1 LNQWLLLPPPSA
13 PPPGSMAAA
22 APADR
27 DRVVQ
32 LSAIAKVKPSR
43 TPDEQY
49 RENQQP
55 AIFITAELNEEEAG
69 LGSVVADIR
78 GWMADVQMPAG
89 YHWELGGHFL
99 RQQEAFKSLLI
110 VMIVAVIL
118 VFIMLAFQF
127 RSVVLPL
134 LIFLTQPL
142 SLVSGLLALY
152 VTRTP
157 LNISSYMGAILLI
170 GLDMKNGILLVEY
183 IQQLRSQGMELRPAL
198 ILAGRTRFRPILM
211 TSLAAIL
218 GLLPL
223 AFGAGPGAQMQ
234 QPLAIM
240 VIGGLT
246 ANMLFTRLVIPV
258 GYLVLERKKS
268 RPPTAA
274 SKAAEP
280 IVPTMTLATGEG
292 K

>member
-1 LNQWLLLPPPSA
+1 
-13 PPPGSMAAA
+13 
-22 APADR
+22 
-27 DRVVQ
+27 
-32 LSAIAKVKPSR
+32 
-43 TPDEQY
+43 
-49 RENQQP
+49 
-55 AIFITAELNEEEAG
+55 
-69 LGSVVADIR
+69 
-78 GWMADVQMPAG
+78 MPAG

-99 RQQEAFKSLLI
+99 RQQEAFKSLLM

-127 RSVVLPL
+127 RSLVLPL

-142 SLVSGLLALY
+142 SLVSGLFALY
-152 VTRTP
+152 ITRTP

-183 IQQLRSQGMELRPAL
+183 IQQLRAEGMELRPAL

-246 ANMLFTRLVIPV
+246 ANMLFTRIIIPV
-258 GYLVLERKKS
+258 GYLVIERIKAWFKIS
-268 RPPTAA
+268 EPPVQREMPVP
-274 SKAAEP
+274 AERALQ
-280 IVPTMTLATGEG
+280 TSS
-292 K
+292 

>member
-1 LNQWLLLPPPSA
+1 
-13 PPPGSMAAA
+13 
-22 APADR
+22 
-27 DRVVQ
+27 
-32 LSAIAKVKPSR
+32 
-43 TPDEQY
+43 
-49 RENQQP
+49 
-55 AIFITAELNEEEAG
+55 
-69 LGSVVADIR
+69 
-78 GWMADVQMPAG
+78 
-89 YHWELGGHFL
+89 
-99 RQQEAFKSLLI
+99 
-110 VMIVAVIL
+110 
-118 VFIMLAFQF
+118 
-127 RSVVLPL
+127 
-134 LIFLTQPL
+134 
-142 SLVSGLLALY
+142 VSGLLALY

-183 IQQLRSQGMELRPAL
+183 IQQLRAQGMELRPAL

-268 RPPTAA
+268 RPPAA
-274 SKAAEP
+274 VSKVAEP
-280 IVPTMTLATGEG
+280 TAPTVTLATGEG